1 MEISGYIIVIILAH
15 VAFLGSFMAA
25 AAASASIDLSTAV
38 LIRVDQSGKGDF
50 KKIQDAID
58 SVPPNNSQLVF
69 ISVKPGVYR
78 LVDFYLCKY

>member
-1 MEISGYIIVIILAH
+1 MEISGYIIAMTIAH
-15 VAFLGSFMAA
+15 TALFGSLMAA
-25 AAASASIDLSTAV
+25 AASIDLSTAV